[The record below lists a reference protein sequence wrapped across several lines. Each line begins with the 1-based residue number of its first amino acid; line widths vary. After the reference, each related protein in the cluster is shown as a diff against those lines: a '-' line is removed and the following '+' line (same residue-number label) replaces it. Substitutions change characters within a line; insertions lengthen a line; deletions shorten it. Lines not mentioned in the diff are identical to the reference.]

1 MTKQHGIR
9 KIPRAVWLSAGGLAI
24 TLVVAGCGSSSGTS
38 GTTKK
43 TEPTLVVGTNIGYP
57 PFEQDNSTGQLVGFD
72 IDIMDAVGAA
82 MHMKVK
88 FVNASFDS
96 LIPSLAAGRYNAVI
110 SALTDDTAREKVVT
124 FVDYFVAGSQAVVPA
139 GNPHHITGLS
149 SLCGLTVGVGAG
161 SSEYTQAQ
169 AYSPTCTASGKPAIQ
184 LQTYANGVAAVTA
197 LESGRLDAALL
208 DSGPAAYSVK
218 TANGKLALGGGP
230 YDESPYGIAVA
241 KSNSAL
247 AKKILTAL
255 RTMMKNGTYHKVLV
269 KWGVTGGGVSA
280 PAINDASMQ

>member
-1 MTKQHGIR
+1 MTMQHGTW
-9 KIPRAVWLSAGGLAI
+9 KLPRVVWLSALGLAMA
-24 TLVVAGCGSSSGTS
+24 LVAAACGSTA
-38 GTTKK
+38 GTTGTKR

-57 PFEQDNSTGQLVGFD
+57 PFEQNDSSGQLVGFD
-72 IDIMDAVGAA
+72 VDIMDAVGAA
-82 MHMKVK
+82 MQTKVK

-96 LIPSLAAGRYNAVI
+96 LIPSLAAGRYSAVI

-169 AYSPTCTASGKPAIQ
+169 AYSSTCTASGKPAIQ
-184 LQTYANGVAAVTA
+184 LQTFANGVAAVTA

-218 TANGKLALGGGP
+218 TASGKLALGGAP
-230 YDESPYGIAVA
+230 YDESPYGIAVEL
-241 KSNSAL
+241 SNKAL
-247 AKKILTAL
+247 ANKIRTAL
-255 RTMMKNGTYHKVLV
+255 KTMIENGTYHKLLV
-269 KWGVTGGGVSA
+269 KWGVTGGGISA